1 MPTRPGGDLC
11 YSRREFRGINRPE
24 AGSTRERARPTS
36 AHERTVP
43 NRPPGLTPAERSR
56 FEVEILVH
64 LDVAYRVARRL
75 LRDDHDAQD
84 AVQDAILRALRYF
97 AGFRGTSGRA
107 WLLAI
112 VRNTCR
118 TRRRRDWLRT
128 GVEFDESQHG
138 ETNPTDAPEHAAE
151 RGATATSIERA
162 LAGLAEPLR
171 EVVVLREV
179 EGLSYKE
186 IAAVMHAPIGTV
198 MSRLARARAQLEQAL
213 ARIGEG
219 AS

>member
-1 MPTRPGGDLC
+1 MPTRPGDEPC
-11 YSRREFRGINRPE
+11 YSRPKFRGINRPAAE
-24 AGSTRERARPTS
+24 STRGRASLTS
-36 AHERTVP
+36 ATERTAQ
-43 NRPPGLTPAERSR
+43 NRPPGLSPAERSR

-64 LDVAYRVARRL
+64 LDVAYGVARRL

-84 AVQDAILRALRYF
+84 AVQDALLRAIRYF
-97 AGFRGTSGRA
+97 SGFRGTSGRA

-138 ETNPTDAPEHAAE
+138 EADPGDAPERSAE
-151 RGATATSIERA
+151 RGATGAAIEHA

-186 IAAVMHAPIGTV
+186 IAAVMNVPIGTV

-213 ARIGEG
+213 TPAGERV
-219 AS
+219 S

>member
-1 MPTRPGGDLC
+1 V
-11 YSRREFRGINRPE
+11 
-24 AGSTRERARPTS
+24 
-36 AHERTVP
+36 AH
-43 NRPPGLTPAERSR
+43 
-56 FEVEILVH
+56 
-64 LDVAYRVARRL
+64 RVARRH

-84 AVQDAILRALRYF
+84 AVQDALVRALRYF
-97 AGFRGTSGRA
+97 GGFRGTSGRA

-138 ETNPTDAPEHAAE
+138 EADPAAAPERTAE
-151 RGATATSIERA
+151 RGATGASIERA

-179 EGLSYKE
+179 EGLAYKE
-186 IAAVMHAPIGTV
+186 IAAVMNVPIGTV

-213 ARIGEG
+213 VRVGEG

>member
-1 MPTRPGGDLC
+1 MTTAD
-11 YSRREFRGINRPE
+11 
-24 AGSTRERARPTS
+24 
-36 AHERTVP
+36 RT
-43 NRPPGLTPAERSR
+43 R
-56 FEVEILVH
+56 FELEILVH
-64 LDVAYRVARRL
+64 LDVAYRVARRF

-84 AVQDAILRALRYF
+84 AVQDALVRALRYF
-97 AGFRGTSGRA
+97 SGFRGTSGRA

-138 ETNPTDAPEHAAE
+138 ETDPAEAPERSAE
-151 RGATATSIERA
+151 RGATGASIERA
-162 LAGLAEPLR
+162 LAALAEPLR
-171 EVVVLREV
+171 EAVVLREV

-186 IAAVMHAPIGTV
+186 IAAVMNVPIGTV

-213 ARIGEG
+213 ARSGEVG
-219 AS
+219 V

>member
-1 MPTRPGGDLC
+1 M
-11 YSRREFRGINRPE
+11 
-24 AGSTRERARPTS
+24 
-36 AHERTVP
+36 
-43 NRPPGLTPAERSR
+43 
-56 FEVEILVH
+56 EILVH
-64 LDVAYRVARRL
+64 LDVAHRVARRH

-84 AVQDAILRALRYF
+84 AVQEALLRALRYF

-138 ETNPTDAPEHAAE
+138 ETDPADAPEQTAE
-151 RGATATSIERA
+151 RGATAMSIERA
-162 LAGLAEPLR
+162 LSELAEPLR

-186 IAAVMHAPIGTV
+186 IAAVMHVPIGTV
-198 MSRLARARAQLEQAL
+198 MSRLARARGQLEQVLVRA
-213 ARIGEG
+213 GEG
-219 AS
+219 GS

>member
-1 MPTRPGGDLC
+1 M
-11 YSRREFRGINRPE
+11 
-24 AGSTRERARPTS
+24 
-36 AHERTVP
+36 
-43 NRPPGLTPAERSR
+43 
-56 FEVEILVH
+56 
-64 LDVAYRVARRL
+64 AYRVARGL

-84 AVQDAILRALRYF
+84 AVQDALVRALRYF

-128 GVEFDESQHG
+128 GVEFDETQHG
-138 ETNPTDAPEHAAE
+138 ETDPGDAPERSAE
-151 RGATATSIERA
+151 RGTTTAAIDRA
-162 LAGLAEPLR
+162 LEGLAEPLR

-186 IAAVMHAPIGTV
+186 IAAVMNVPIGTV

-213 ARIGEG
+213 TRVGEG
-219 AS
+219 VS

>member
-1 MPTRPGGDLC
+1 L
-11 YSRREFRGINRPE
+11 
-24 AGSTRERARPTS
+24 
-36 AHERTVP
+36 
-43 NRPPGLTPAERSR
+43 
-56 FEVEILVH
+56 EILVH

-84 AVQDAILRALRYF
+84 VVQDALLRAIRYF

-118 TRRRRDWLRT
+118 TRRRRDWLRM
-128 GVEFDESQHG
+128 GVEFDETHHG
-138 ETNPTDAPEHAAE
+138 DADAVEPPERAVE
-151 RGATATSIERA
+151 RSTTGATIERA

-179 EGLSYKE
+179 EGLPYKE
-186 IAAVMHAPIGTV
+186 IAAVMNVPIGTV

-213 ARIGEG
+213 TRAGERV
-219 AS
+219 S

>member
-1 MPTRPGGDLC
+1 M
-11 YSRREFRGINRPE
+11 
-24 AGSTRERARPTS
+24 
-36 AHERTVP
+36 
-43 NRPPGLTPAERSR
+43 
-56 FEVEILVH
+56 EILVH
-64 LDVAYRVARRL
+64 LDVAYRVARRF

-84 AVQDAILRALRYF
+84 AVQDAVLRALRYF

-138 ETNPTDAPEHAAE
+138 EADAGDAPERTAE
-151 RGATATSIERA
+151 RGATGASIERA

-186 IAAVMHAPIGTV
+186 IAAVMNVPIGTV
-198 MSRLARARAQLEQAL
+198 MSRLARARGQLEQAL
-213 ARIGEG
+213 TRAGEG
-219 AS
+219 VS